1 MLLALLTMLSFT
13 AIHAQSVKVGVK
25 GGLNVSTFYGD
36 DADDAAKKVGFHA
49 GGVFEFVLSDRFSL
63 QPELLFSAMGNKNER
78 DSKIK
83 QNINYLTMPV
93 IAKFYVIEGL
103 SVEAGPQMG
112 YMLSSKFKYDG
123 DSMDW
128 EDITKDFDFG
138 LTVGA
143 GYRLDNGL
151 NFGLRVNPSF
161 TDVYDIKDFDVKNI
175 GLQLSVGYFFM

>member
-13 AIHAQSVKVGVK
+13 AIHAQSVKVGAK
-25 GGLNVSTFYGD
+25 GGLNVSSFYGD
-36 DADDAAKKVGFHA
+36 DADDSAKKVGFHV

-63 QPELLFSAMGNKNER
+63 QPELLFSAMGAKSENN
-78 DSKIK
+78 SKIK
-83 QNINYLTMPV
+83 ININYLTMPV

-112 YMLSSKFKYDG
+112 YMLSAKYKYDG
-123 DSMDW
+123 DSQDYK
-128 EDITKDFDFG
+128 DAVKDFDFG

-151 NFGLRVNPSF
+151 NFGMRVNPSF
-161 TDVYDIKDFDVKNI
+161 TKIAEDGSDFKNI